1 MRISRQL
8 LIEIIDDVL
17 RRLPNKK
24 PGIKPYEVWNAIPT
38 FRRIRRVNAYGK
50 PKGRST
56 RSSITQEWLELQKNN
71 RRKT

>member
-1 MRISRQL
+1 MRHNRQL

-24 PGIKPYEVWNAIPT
+24 LGIKPYELWNAIPT
-38 FRRIRRVNAYGK
+38 FRRIRTANAYSK

-56 RSSITQEWLELQKNN
+56 RNSIAQEWLDLQKN
-71 RRKT
+71 RSRKT